1 MNRIDP
7 CAKSDSSELL
17 SLDQALEQIF
27 VSVKPVTGK
36 ETLNLKDGL
45 GRIIAEDIESVVDIP
60 PHRNSSMDGYAF
72 NSRDVVVSKVVLPV
86 PL

>member
-7 CAKSDSSELL
+7 CVKSEKAELL
-17 SLDQALEQIF
+17 PLEKALEQIF
-27 VSVKPVTGK
+27 ATVKPVTGK